1 MFMIYDKKILHLQ
14 IKFRCRKFSNKIG
27 IYFSFDK
34 ELNQIKIIIN
44 TFYILLDRFNL
55 TIIEIMS
62 HEGYDYDGKKYKKS
76 QEKML
81 FKNFTNTDIRSFR
94 SFSKVVFI
102 LEFVDVVTVLGLNMA
117 VDNNFPLQIS
127 YCCPI

>member
-1 MFMIYDKKILHLQ
+1 LHLK
-14 IKFRCRKFSNKIG
+14 IKCLGQKISDKIG

-34 ELNQIKIIIN
+34 ELHQIKIIIN

-76 QEKML
+76 QKKCFL
-81 FKNFTNTDIRSFR
+81 KTLQIL
-94 SFSKVVFI
+94 I
-102 LEFVDVVTVLGLNMA
+102 LEVLGHLA
-117 VDNNFPLQIS
+117 KLFS
-127 YCCPI
+127 F